1 MQNSSELYSIT
12 SLGLGYASFLKVFP
26 TTRKAKRK
34 TTRRLWNI
42 YEALTEHFQLKK
54 KLAKSSSPPNP
65 GERINNFVTRLQTL
79 ADHCDYNDEKDN
91 QIRDR
96 TLTFIKDKHLKV
108 KLYRDNDLT
117 LGKLLDI
124 VTTYHDKEALVL
136 VPAFEGLLGKLKG
149 FQLKL
154 HIDQSCFATITW
166 NSFQLQAKSQ

>member
-1 MQNSSELYSIT
+1 MD
-12 SLGLGYASFLKVFP
+12 
-26 TTRKAKRK
+26 
-34 TTRRLWNI
+34 
-42 YEALTEHFQLKK
+42 ALTEHFQLKK

-154 HIDQSCFATITW
+154 HIDQSVKPVSQPLRRIPFSCKQKV
-166 NSFQLQAKSQ
+166 NEKLGQLEKLGVTEKVENPTS